1 MAKRTLEPYREASLT
16 PLMKWSIIV
25 GGVLFTIIMMIVM
38 QVPSL
43 AQWSNW
49 WLEVGTTDF
58 GDEKMK
64 GFDEWATDPENK
76 GVYPRGEQKD
86 VNDVRVL
93 CINWE
98 HYKKC
103 KCTDCGRHE
112 TTPLFSA
119 SGDGSETKFLGYIP
133 SERKVEKEPV
143 ETCTDVT
150 IKKEMP

>member
-1 MAKRTLEPYREASLT
+1 MENY
-16 PLMKWSIIV
+16 
-25 GGVLFTIIMMIVM
+25 
-38 QVPSL
+38 
-43 AQWSNW
+43 
-49 WLEVGTTDF
+49 
-58 GDEKMK
+58 
-64 GFDEWATDPENK
+64 DEWKTQDNYDPRSED
-76 GVYPRGEQKD
+76 KD

-133 SERKVEKEPV
+133 SERKVEKVKDERLG
-143 ETCTDVT
+143 
-150 IKKEMP
+150 